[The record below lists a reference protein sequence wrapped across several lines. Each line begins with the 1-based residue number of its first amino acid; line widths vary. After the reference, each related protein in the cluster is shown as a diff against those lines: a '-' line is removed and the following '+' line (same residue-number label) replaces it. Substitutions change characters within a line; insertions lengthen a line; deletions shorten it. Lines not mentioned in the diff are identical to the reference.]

1 MKRVLTFLGIV
12 FLLLS
17 ASPYPENRITKEYY
31 SIAVLAWDLD
41 KGRVLNDPYYDVLK
55 TKYEDKRI
63 GTIFTPVPI
72 MKKPY
77 VDTIIHD
84 PIYGEILI
92 TDETMRYVIMLSKY
106 YQFEPI
112 YILSLIQADKAT
124 RLTRKQLGETVAWA
138 YRVRALGTAEKYILA
153 EYKSLEKGFFEERK

>member
-1 MKRVLTFLGIV
+1 MKKLLTFLGIV

-55 TKYEDKRI
+55 TKYPDPI
-63 GTIFTPVPI
+63 GTIFTPVLI
-72 MKKPY
+72 MKDPY

-84 PIYGEILI
+84 PIYGDTFIP
-92 TDETMRYVIMLSKY
+92 DDTMRYILTLSTQ
-106 YQFEPI
+106 YQFEPY
-112 YILSLIQADKAT
+112 YILTLIQADEASS
-124 RLTRKQLGETVAWA
+124 LTRRQIEARVSWA
-138 YRVRALGTAEKYILA
+138 YRVRALSTKEKYILA
-153 EYKSLEKGFFEERK
+153 EYKSLEKGFFKERK